1 MKSDLVEGY
10 GSFLQK
16 LKHRVRTA
24 QLSAALAAN
33 SELVLL
39 YWDIG
44 RGILG
49 RQEKDGWGAKVIDR
63 LARDLKAEFPRMR
76 GFSPRNL
83 KYMRAFAAAW
93 PDRAFVQALLAQ
105 MTWYHNLALLERLDN
120 PELRTWYAQK
130 TIENGWSRNILAIQ
144 IENCLHEREGK
155 AQTNFA
161 ATLPSPQSD
170 LARQTIK
177 DPYIFDF
184 LTLEDA
190 AKERELEKGLMN
202 HVQSF
207 LLELGLGFA
216 LVGRQ
221 VHLEVE
227 GKDYYLD
234 LLFYHLKL
242 RCYVIVDL
250 KTGPFKPEYA
260 GKMNFYLTAVDDRLC
275 HPDDKPTI
283 GLLLC
288 KEKERLTVEY
298 ALRGMT
304 KPIGVAQWKT
314 RLVESLPKRLQGKLP
329 APDAISKVLEDAD

>member
-1 MKSDLVEGY
+1 MKSNIAPGY
-10 GSFLQK
+10 GSFLQA
-16 LKHRVRTA
+16 LKQWVRTA

-44 RGILG
+44 RGILD
-49 RQEKDGWGAKVIDR
+49 RQEKDGWGSKVVER
-63 LARDLKAEFPRMR
+63 LAKDLKAEFPQMR

-105 MTWYHNLALLERLDN
+105 LTWYHNLALLERLDDSD
-120 PELRTWYAQK
+120 LRRWYAQK

-161 ATLPSPQSD
+161 ATLPAPQSD
-170 LARQTIK
+170 LAQQAIK

-184 LTLEDA
+184 MTLGDA
-190 AKERELEKGLMN
+190 AKERELEQGLMN
-202 HVQSF
+202 HVQHF
-207 LLELGLGFA
+207 LLELGVGFA

-260 GKMNFYLTAVDDRLC
+260 GKMNFYLSAVDDRLC

-288 KEKERLTVEY
+288 KDKERLTVEY

-314 RLVESLPKRLQGKLP
+314 RLVESLPKRLQGQLP
-329 APDAISKVLEDAD
+329 APEEIGKLLEKAE